1 VEGVTEI
8 LLVHRRRPVLW
19 ALPKGTPNA
28 GETLAET
35 ALREAREET
44 GVEVEIEEPL
54 GEITY
59 FFVRDRIRFRKT
71 VHFFLM
77 RPVGGSMDEHDH
89 EFDEVRW
96 TPIDEALRLMNYAT
110 ERDVVDR
117 AADRLAGAAGRAAQ
131 VSA

>member
-1 VEGVTEI
+1 MEGVTEI

-35 ALREAREET
+35 ALREVREET
-44 GVEVEIEEPL
+44 GVEVQIEEPL

-77 RPVGGSMDEHDH
+77 RPVGGSIDEHDH

-96 TPIDEALRLMNYAT
+96 TAIDEALRLMNYAT
-110 ERDVVDR
+110 EREVVER
-117 AADRLAGAAGRAAQ
+117 AADRLAGAASRAAQ
-131 VSA
+131 VSV

>member
-1 VEGVTEI
+1 MQ
-8 LLVHRRRPVLW
+8 
-19 ALPKGTPNA
+19 
-28 GETLAET
+28 
-35 ALREAREET
+35 
-44 GVEVEIEEPL
+44 VEIEDPL

-77 RPVGGSMDEHDH
+77 RPVGGSIDEHDH

-96 TPIDEALRLMNYAT
+96 TAMDEALRLMNYAT
-110 ERDVVDR
+110 EREVVER

-131 VSA
+131 VGA